1 MKLRSARGQRRIR
14 DRWMRILQEEEW
26 YHQKTLLQ
34 ALKMIVGHVPVASF
48 AVAVCKPGLSY
59 PGIIII
65 KTPITIY

>member
-1 MKLRSARGQRRIR
+1 M
-14 DRWMRILQEEEW
+14 
-26 YHQKTLLQ
+26 KTLLH
-34 ALKMIVGHVPVASF
+34 ALEVPVGHIPVASF